1 MSEIFDAKPKD
12 EEAEK
17 KEIEAKFKK
26 LQEEKKVKKEKVT
39 TADKGEQIMASDDPT
54 AMYEFSGAIA
64 AADN

>member
-26 LQEEKKVKKEKVT
+26 L
-39 TADKGEQIMASDDPT
+39 
-54 AMYEFSGAIA
+54 
-64 AADN
+64 

>member
-26 LQEEKKVKKEKVT
+26 LQEKKAKKEKVA
-39 TADKGEQIMASDDPT
+39 TADKGEAIMASDDPT

-64 AADN
+64 AAAE

>member
-26 LQEEKKVKKEKVT
+26 LQAKKAKKAAVP
-39 TADKGEQIMASDDPT
+39 TAEKGEAIM
-54 AMYEFSGAIA
+54 
-64 AADN
+64 